1 MSRHSSI
8 CPPTRRACPAFL
20 IGVLLASAF
29 AARLV
34 AQAGEFPVATGK
46 GLTPE
51 EAARAMSL
59 PPGFRAV
66 PFAGEP
72 AVHQPIA
79 FTIDE
84 RGRLWVVENYA
95 YPNWSPYGRDRIL
108 VLEDVDGDGRH
119 DRSTVFYDQLNF
131 ASGIAVGHGGVWVGS
146 PPYLLFIPDRN
157 RDDVPDGP
165 PQPVLDGWGWQDTH
179 ETLNSFVWGPDG
191 WLYGNQGIFTH
202 SNVGRPGARDA
213 DRSPLNACVWR
224 YHPTK
229 KLFEVF
235 AEGMSN
241 QWGLDFNDVGDAFVT
256 ACVIPHLYHVI
267 QGGHYHRQAGQH
279 FNPFAYGDIKTIADH
294 FHYDR
299 GVKWSDARFGAGGTD
314 AAGGGHAHAG
324 TLVYL
329 GDNFPEEYRG
339 TLFTHNVLGSRINR
353 EQLRPQ
359 GSGYVGSHLPDFMRA
374 NDAWFRGLRLETG
387 PDGSL
392 FNSDW
397 YDARACHQQHPQDR
411 TNGRIY
417 KISYGET
424 KPLTV
429 DLATLP
435 SDELVRLQLHRNE
448 WHVRRARL
456 ILQERGPDPAVHAAL
471 RDLLR
476 TTPEVPR
483 QLRLLWALHVTRGLT
498 GDLALECLQS
508 PHPEIRGWTIQLMT
522 EDRLPSPALR
532 AAFAALAE
540 KDPSPVVRRYLA
552 SAARRIAVDD
562 RWPIVE
568 ALLSHGEDAD
578 DPNLPLLYWYAA
590 EPLVRVDPAR
600 AAALAE
606 RTPLAALRPFFIR
619 RAAALADEKAASGSS
634 GAARSGLDTFC
645 EALARTQDPA
655 YQRELLHSLA
665 AATEGRTGLSAPASW
680 GAAYANLGV
689 STDPAVIAQA
699 DALAV
704 RFGDRQLAWRK
715 AAIATDAFAPAPAR
729 QAALKVMLET
739 QNFQLAPIY
748 QRLLTEPALRGDALR
763 GLAAYDVPATPPAIL
778 SVYASL
784 TREEKRVALG
794 LLAARPSYARELLA
808 ALSEGRIPRTDFD
821 ASLARQI
828 RLHQDPEL
836 DLTLTRVWG
845 VARETPAET
854 AAAIARWRQEL
865 TPARLAAADLH
876 RGRELFLSTCAS
888 CHVLYSDGRAVGP
901 ELTGSNRGDLDYL
914 LRNILDPNADIGR
927 DNQLVTVELADGR
940 VAAGLIRAETA
951 SAITLVNQAETVTL
965 AKEQIRRLE
974 RLEISLMPAGLLSTL
989 TEPDVADLIAYL
1001 QTTTPP
1007 RLEK

>member
-1 MSRHSSI
+1 MSRPGVPH
-8 CPPTRRACPAFL
+8 PPALRARPL
-20 IGVLLASAF
+20 LLALLYLGVFS
-29 AARLV
+29 ARLG
-34 AQAGEFPVATGK
+34 AQAGEFPIAAGK

-51 EAARAMSL
+51 EAVRAMSL

-66 PFAGEP
+66 PFAAEP

-84 RGRLWVVENYA
+84 RGRLWVLENYA

-108 VLEDVDGDGRH
+108 ILEDVDGDGRH
-119 DRSTVFYDQLNF
+119 DRSTVFFDQLNF

-191 WLYGNQGIFTH
+191 WLYGNQGVFTH

-213 DRSPLNACVWR
+213 ERAPLNACVWR

-229 KLFEVF
+229 KIFEVF

-267 QGGHYHRQAGQH
+267 QGAHYHRQAGQH
-279 FNPFAYGDIKTIADH
+279 FNPFAYGDLKTIADH

-324 TLVYL
+324 TLIYL
-329 GDNFPEEYRG
+329 GDNFPDEYRG

-359 GSGYVGSHLPDFMRA
+359 GSGYIGSHLPDFMRA

-424 KPLTV
+424 RPV
-429 DLATLP
+429 AIDLAALP
-435 SDELVRLQLHRNE
+435 SEELVRLQLHRNE

-456 ILQERGPDPAVHAAL
+456 LLQERGPDPAVHAAL

-476 TTPEVPR
+476 STPEVSR
-483 QLRLLWALHVTRGLT
+483 QLRVLWALHVTRGLT

-508 PHPEIRGWTIQLMT
+508 AHPEVRGWTVQLMT
-522 EDRLPSPALR
+522 EDRAPSPALR
-532 AAFAALAE
+532 AAFASLAA
-540 KDPSPVVRRYLA
+540 KDPSPVVRRFLA
-552 SAARRIAVDD
+552 SAARRLAVAD

-568 ALLSHGEDAD
+568 ALLGRGEDAD
-578 DPNLPLLYWYAA
+578 DPNLPLLYWWAA
-590 EPLVRVDPAR
+590 EPLVGADPVR
-600 AAALAE
+600 AATLAE
-606 RTPLAALRPFFIR
+606 RTPLAALRPFFTR
-619 RAAALADEKAASGSS
+619 RAAALADEQATATGG

-645 EALARTQDPA
+645 EALARTQDSS
-655 YQRELLHSLA
+655 YQRELLASLLS
-665 AATEGRTGLSAPASW
+665 ATAGRTGVTAPPSW
-680 GAAYANLGV
+680 GAAYANLGT
-689 STDPAVIAQA
+689 STDPDVIAQA

-715 AAIATDAFAPAPAR
+715 AGIVTDAFAPLPAR
-729 QAALKVMLET
+729 QAALRVMLET

-748 QRLLTEPALRGDALR
+748 HRLLTEPGLRADALR
-763 GLAAYDVPATPPAIL
+763 GLAVYDVPATPPAL
-778 SVYASL
+778 LAVYASF

-794 LLAARPSYARELLA
+794 LLAGRPHYARELVT
-808 ALSEGRIPRTDFD
+808 ALGDGRIPRPDFD

-836 DLTLTRVWG
+836 DLALTRVWG

-854 AAAIARWRQEL
+854 AAAIARWKNEL
-865 TPARLAAADLH
+865 TPARLAAADLR
-876 RGRELFLSTCAS
+876 RGRELYLATCAS
-888 CHVLYSDGRAVGP
+888 CHVLYGDGRGVGP

-940 VAAGLIRAETA
+940 VAAGILHTETPTA
-951 SAITLVNQAETVTL
+951 VTLVNQAETVTL
-965 AKEQIRRLE
+965 AKDQIRRLE
-974 RLEISLMPAGLLSTL
+974 RLEVSLMPAGLLSAL
-989 TEPDVADLIAYL
+989 SEPDVADLVAYL
-1001 QTTTPP
+1001 QTPSPP
-1007 RLEK
+1007 R

>member
-1 MSRHSSI
+1 MSRFPLI
-8 CPPTRRACPAFL
+8 RPRTLGALAALFL
-20 IGVLLASAF
+20 ALIATGVTSVRLA
-29 AARLV
+29 
-34 AQAGEFPVATGK
+34 AQAGEFPIAAGK

-95 YPNWSPYGRDRIL
+95 YPTWSPYGRDRIL
-108 VLEDVDGDGRH
+108 VMEDTDGDGRH

-191 WLYGNQGIFTH
+191 WLYGNQGVFTH

-213 DRSPLNACVWR
+213 ERSPLNAAVWR

-279 FNPFAYGDIKTIADH
+279 FNRFAYGDIKTIADH

-329 GDNFPEEYRG
+329 GDNFPDEYRG

-353 EQLRPQ
+353 EVLRPS
-359 GSGYVGSHLPDFMRA
+359 GSGYIGSHLPDFMRA

-417 KISYGET
+417 KISYGDP
-424 KPLTV
+424 KPV
-429 DLATLP
+429 AIDLAALS

-456 ILQERGPDPAVHAAL
+456 LLQERGPDPAVHAAL
-471 RDLLR
+471 RELLR
-476 TTPEVPR
+476 TTPEVTR
-483 QLRLLWALHVTRGLT
+483 QLRVLWALHVTRGLT
-498 GDLALECLQS
+498 GELALECLKS
-508 PHPEIRGWTIQLMT
+508 PHPEVRGWTVQLMS
-522 EDRLPSPALR
+522 EDRAPSPTLR
-532 AAFAALAE
+532 AAFATLAAN
-540 KDPSPVVRRYLA
+540 DPSPVVRRFLA
-552 SAARRIAVDD
+552 SAARRIAVDE

-568 ALLSHGEDAD
+568 ALLGHGEDAD

-590 EPLVRVDPAR
+590 EPLVPADPAR

-606 RTPLAALRPFFIR
+606 RMPLTALRSFFTR
-619 RAAALADEKAASGSS
+619 RAAALADETAAVSNG
-634 GAARSGLDTFC
+634 GANRSGLDTFA
-645 EALARTQDPA
+645 EALARTQDPS
-655 YQRELLHSLA
+655 YQRELLASLV
-665 AATEGRTGLSAPASW
+665 AATEGRSNLTAPAAW
-680 GAAYANLGV
+680 GAAYANLGL
-689 STDPAVIAQA
+689 STDPAVVAQA

-715 AAIATDAFAPAPAR
+715 AAIVTDAFAPLPAR

-739 QNFQLAPIY
+739 QNFQLSPIY
-748 QRLLTEPALRGDALR
+748 HRLLTEPGLRGDALR

-778 SVYASL
+778 AVYASF

-794 LLAARPSYARELLA
+794 LLAARPLYARELVA
-808 ALSEGRIPRTDFD
+808 ALAEGRIPRTDFD
-821 ASLARQI
+821 ASLARQM
-828 RLHQDPEL
+828 RLHGEPEL
-836 DLTLTRVWG
+836 DLALTRVWG

-854 AAAIARWRQEL
+854 AAAIARWKTEL

-876 RGRELFLSTCAS
+876 RGRELYLATCAS
-888 CHVLYSDGRAVGP
+888 CHVLYGDGRAVGP

-940 VAAGLIRAETA
+940 VAAGIVRAETA
-951 SAITLVNQAETVTL
+951 AAITLVNQAETITL
-965 AKEQIRRLE
+965 SKEQIRRQE
-974 RLEISLMPAGLLSTL
+974 RLEISLMPSGLLSAL

-1001 QTTTPP
+1001 QTTTPL
-1007 RLEK
+1007 R